1 MVELGF
7 GKTRQDDRAKRGEKM
22 KLETKITSIW
32 HVDFQNV
39 RLGPSRFNLAS
50 TKIVF
55 ALKYVLF

>member
-1 MVELGF
+1 
-7 GKTRQDDRAKRGEKM
+7 M

-39 RLGPSRFNLAS
+39 RLGPSRCNLAS

-55 ALKYVLF
+55 ALKYLSCFENAAL